1 MLKLDILNNIIFL
14 QELIFIDAIML
25 FSVFFQ
31 SEKKKNK
38 NKKSDPLRIVNVFI
52 CLHLLTYFFLW
63 YLLTLK
69 NSHYIDNSNQNLA
82 FILSGK
88 Y

>member
-31 SEKKKNK
+31 SEKKKIKIK
-38 NKKSDPLRIVNVFI
+38 NQIHLELLMSSFVFI
-52 CLHLLTYFFLW
+52 C
-63 YLLTLK
+63 
-69 NSHYIDNSNQNLA
+69 
-82 FILSGK
+82 
-88 Y
+88 

>member
-31 SEKKKNK
+31 SEK
-38 NKKSDPLRIVNVFI
+38 NKK
-52 CLHLLTYFFLW
+52 
-63 YLLTLK
+63 
-69 NSHYIDNSNQNLA
+69 
-82 FILSGK
+82 
-88 Y
+88 